1 MQPSDER
8 LIRKV
13 RKGDHRAFETL
24 VDRHKTMVFNVAY
37 RMLRNREDAEDAAQE
52 SFLRAFNAIGT
63 FRTEAKFSTW
73 LYRIVS
79 NVCLSHLGRTHAQQT
94 FLEAEDEEV
103 VAVYPEVSDRSS
115 NPEEIVSQEVFGE
128 NVRALIV
135 QLAPQYRAVI
145 TLYYLQEFSYAE
157 ISEILDLPMGTVKTH
172 LYRAKG
178 MLKRAVLGN
187 YALEEISDGL

>member
-13 RKGDHRAFETL
+13 RKGDHKAFETL

-52 SFLRAFNAIGT
+52 SFLRAFNAIDT
-63 FRTEAKFSTW
+63 FRKEAKFSSW

-79 NVCLSHLGRTHAQQT
+79 NVCLSHMSRGHAQQA
-94 FLEAEDEEV
+94 FLEIENGEV
-103 VAVYPEVSDRSS
+103 VAAHPELSDRSS
-115 NPEEIVSQEVFGE
+115 NPEEIVSQEDFAE
-128 NVRALIV
+128 NVRSLIV
-135 QLAPQYRAVI
+135 RLAPQYRAVI
-145 TLYYLQEFSYAE
+145 TLYYLQDLSYAE
-157 ISEILDLPMGTVKTH
+157 IAEILSLPMGTVKTH
-172 LYRAKG
+172 LYRAKD
-178 MLKRAVLGN
+178 MLKRAVLEN